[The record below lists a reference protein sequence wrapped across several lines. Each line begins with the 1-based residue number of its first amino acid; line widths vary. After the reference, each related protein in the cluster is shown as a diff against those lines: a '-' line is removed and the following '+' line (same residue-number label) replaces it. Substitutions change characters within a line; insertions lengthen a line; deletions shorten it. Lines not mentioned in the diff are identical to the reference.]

1 MPKYI
6 NSKSDLEECLKIEL
20 GGLGGG
26 IAVRTYHNFGTSVE
40 V

>member
-20 GGLGGG
+20 GGLGG